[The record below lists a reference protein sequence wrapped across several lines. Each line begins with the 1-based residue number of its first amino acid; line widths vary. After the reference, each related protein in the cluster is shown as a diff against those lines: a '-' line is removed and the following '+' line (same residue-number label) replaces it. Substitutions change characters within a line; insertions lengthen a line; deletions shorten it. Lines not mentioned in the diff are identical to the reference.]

1 MMKSTAYWA
10 DRALARATETVA
22 IALFL
27 LIPILTAYQ
36 VVARFI
42 LQQPSPWSEAAIQM
56 SMIWSTLLGFSILLR
71 QGALLSMDFIEK
83 RVPARFL
90 NLLSFVH
97 FAAAMALLLVMLFA
111 GLKLIG
117 IVKTQRLAGLGIS
130 MAYAYGAVPA
140 GAVISMLTL
149 MCRTALVLATRR
161 DHGDPPKLPFWADI
175 MAKGNAAPRQEG
187 V

>member
-1 MMKSTAYWA
+1 MKFTAYWA
-10 DRALARATETVA
+10 DRCIARTTETAA

-36 VVARFI
+36 VVARFV

-56 SMIWSTLLGFSILLR
+56 SMIWSTLLGFSILFR

-83 RVPARFL
+83 RVPNRFL
-90 NLLSFVH
+90 NVLSFVH
-97 FAAAMALLLVMLFA
+97 FVAALGLLLVMLFA

-117 IVKTQRLAGLGIS
+117 IVKAQRLAGLGIS
-130 MAYAYGAVPA
+130 MAYAYGAIPV
-140 GAVISMLTL
+140 GAVVSILTIIS
-149 MCRTALVLATRR
+149 RAALLLATRYENS
-161 DHGDPPKLPFWADI
+161 HPPEVPLWADI
-175 MAKGNAAPRQEG
+175 MAKGNPAPRQEG